1 MVLTLTLFSCWT
13 RFRERRTHDAVS
25 QGNPT
30 SEYYSVTSEDD
41 CMQRL
46 IEKAVTLNKNIVI
59 DAVSGFLIRIFLYIG
74 WQKWVWWSITRNAHL
89 LKIYKCVLLVVPD

>member
-1 MVLTLTLFSCWT
+1 M
-13 RFRERRTHDAVS
+13 
-25 QGNPT
+25 
-30 SEYYSVTSEDD
+30 TSEDD

-89 LKIYKCVLLVVPD
+89 LKIYKCVLLVVPDWQQGTINWCE